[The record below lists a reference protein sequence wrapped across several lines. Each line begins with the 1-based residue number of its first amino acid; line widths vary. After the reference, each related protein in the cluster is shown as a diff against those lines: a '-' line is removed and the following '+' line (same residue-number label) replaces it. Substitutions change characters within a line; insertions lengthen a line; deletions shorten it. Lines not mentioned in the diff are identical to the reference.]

1 MAREKKSMIG
11 VDPLAWLDK
20 EKEQEQEPGG
30 AEAESADHKADDT
43 SRKVKKQAKAK
54 HVIVFGHSID
64 EVSLIKGYDLS
75 LDKMIE
81 VADVFYNDLFDSH
94 PETSALFEA
103 SDKSSQSAKLTDAI
117 KLLVENLHN
126 EDALLNTL
134 SQLGVRHQQYGV
146 KPEYYPIVAEILVAS
161 FKKVIGR
168 HWTKAVSK
176 AWVELLT
183 AASEIMCS
191 AYESEDS
198 MQETEN
204 IDAQTPDSEAD
215 EIATLH
221 LHGVQDISKS
231 QALKNEMLSMVNDHD
246 QINIDASD
254 VERID
259 GTALQLLCSL
269 FIYAKEHNLIITWL
283 NPSEQLLESAK
294 ISGVETILELG

>member
-20 EKEQEQEPGG
+20 EKESVSSETETANQKVEG
-30 AEAESADHKADDT
+30 AST
-43 SRKVKKQAKAK
+43 KVKKQTKVK
-54 HVIVFGHSID
+54 HVIVFGHKLD

-75 LDKMIE
+75 LDNMIE
-81 VADVFYNDLFDSH
+81 VVNVFYNDLFESH
-94 PETSALFEA
+94 PETSALFED

-126 EDALLNTL
+126 EDALRSAL
-134 SQLGVRHQQYGV
+134 SQLGVRHQKYGV
-146 KPEYYPIVAEILVAS
+146 KPEFYPIVVEILVAS

-191 AYESEDS
+191 AYETEDG

-204 IDAQTPDSEAD
+204 IDAQTSDPEVDG
-215 EIATLH
+215 IATLH

-231 QALKNEMLSMVNDHD
+231 QALKNEMLAMVNDHD

-269 FIYAKEHNLIITWL
+269 FAYAKEHNLIITWL
-283 NPSEQLLESAK
+283 NPSEQLLDSAK